1 MVFHRNGG
9 SSTCVI
15 EPVELQDV
23 SSYLQQPDVAKVAGS
38 RSSLRIHETRGS
50 EEAYEKNDP
59 VENLPSPTIAGEAK
73 LERWNAPRTNLY
85 RTLAAFW
92 SFVVMGSNDAAY
104 GALIPYMQEY
114 YNLTFIVISLV
125 FLSPLAGYTTSALL
139 NNAIHLKFGQRGIAF
154 IAPICHLVAY
164 IVIAVHPPYPVLV
177 IIFMLAGFGNG
188 LADAGWNAWMGNM
201 ANANEVLGFLHA
213 SYGLGAVLSPLIA
226 TTMITKGNK
235 LPWYNF
241 YYVMISMAFLEGLFL
256 ISAFWGATGAVFRAN
271 NPRTTDTKD
280 NRLKEALVRMPYAR
294 VTWICA
300 IFLLG
305 YVGVEVAL
313 GGWIVKFMLEVR
325 KGGNFA
331 SGMTA
336 TGFWMGMTVGRVV
349 LGFVTPKLGEKLAIA
364 VSLSL
369 FISIRDLRTGD
380 ELMLTNPTQMYLPIT
395 MALELIFWLVPQ
407 FYVSAVAVGFQGF
420 FLGPM
425 FPAAV
430 VAATK
435 LLPRHLHVSAIGF
448 AAAFGSS
455 GAAIFPFAV
464 GAIAQAKGVQV
475 LQPIIL
481 ALLVV
486 VMGLWLS
493 LPRFRR
499 KED

>member
-1 MVFHRNGG
+1 MAIHQNGN
-9 SSTCVI
+9 SSTYVVE
-15 EPVELQDV
+15 EPVELKDV
-23 SSYLQQPDVAKVAGS
+23 SSHLPKPHDAKIASSQPG
-38 RSSLRIHETRGS
+38 LRLSDTKGIQENDDTV
-50 EEAYEKNDP
+50 EK
-59 VENLPSPTIAGEAK
+59 LPSPTTQAATK

-104 GALIPYMQEY
+104 GALIPYLQEY
-114 YNLTFIVISLV
+114 YHLTFVVISLV
-125 FLSPLAGYTTSALL
+125 FLSPLVGYTASALL
-139 NNAIHLKFGQRGIAF
+139 NNNIHLKFGQRGVAV

-177 IIFMLAGFGNG
+177 VIFMVAGFGNG
-188 LADAGWNAWMGNM
+188 LADAAWNAWIGNM
-201 ANANEVLGFLHA
+201 ANPNEILGFLHA
-213 SYGLGAVLSPLIA
+213 FYGVGAVLAPLIA

-235 LPWYNF
+235 LPWYYF
-241 YYVMISMAFLEGLFL
+241 YYVMIAMAVIELVA
-256 ISAFWGATGAVFRAN
+256 STTAFWGATAAVFRAA
-271 NPRTTDTKD
+271 NPRTSDTKD
-280 NRLKEALVRMPYAR
+280 NRMKEALIRLPYAR
-294 VTWICA
+294 VTWLCA
-300 IFLLG
+300 LFLLG

-325 KGGNFA
+325 HGEQFA

-336 TGFWMGMTVGRVV
+336 TGFWMGITVGRIV
-349 LGFVTPKLGEKLAIA
+349 LGFVTPRLGEKLAIA
-364 VSLSL
+364 
-369 FISIRDLRTGD
+369 I
-380 ELMLTNPTQMYLPIT
+380 YLPIT

-407 FYVSAVAVGFQGF
+407 FYVSAVAVSLQGF
-420 FLGPM
+420 FLGPL

-448 AAAFGSS
+448 AAAFGGS

-481 ALLVV
+481 ALLGVIL
-486 VMGLWLS
+486 GLWLC
-493 LPRFRR
+493 LPRIH
-499 KED
+499 KKQE